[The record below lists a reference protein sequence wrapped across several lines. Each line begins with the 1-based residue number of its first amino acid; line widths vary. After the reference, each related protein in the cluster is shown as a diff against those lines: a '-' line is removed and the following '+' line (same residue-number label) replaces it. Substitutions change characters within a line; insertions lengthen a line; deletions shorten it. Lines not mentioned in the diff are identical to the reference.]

1 MGDRQVRAFIAVK
14 NLAVAG
20 HEIVCPVTGDLARY
34 TDVRRERV
42 EKLKPLCRFIPHAP
56 FSSENF
62 LKLADAESF
71 DLLCQHAADVTDY
84 KSPDFDARAALQ
96 NNTLNLRA
104 GLATMKARGLRAVIL
119 TGSVFENDEGAGD
132 EPLRSFSPYGLSK
145 GLTFQF
151 FRHYC
156 HEAGVP
162 LGKFVIPNPFGP
174 LEEPRFT
181 AHFMRNWKSGKVAEV
196 KTPDYVRDNI
206 PVDLLATTYGQFVQ
220 RVATLEA
227 GCVKFNPSG
236 YAEKQGEFAQHVAR
250 EVNSRLG
257 WNCELK
263 LSKQEDFSE
272 PLNRVNTEPAAR
284 LVPEWNEH
292 AAWDNFARFYAASP
306 K

>member
-1 MGDRQVRAFIAVK
+1 MGDRQVRTFIAVK

-20 HEIVCPVTGDLARY
+20 HEIVCPITGDLARY

-56 FSSENF
+56 FGSENF
-62 LKLADAESF
+62 LKLAGAESF
-71 DLLCQHAADVTDY
+71 DLLCHHAADVTNY

-96 NNTLNLRA
+96 NNTLNLRLV
-104 GLATMKARGLRAVIL
+104 LATMKARGLRAVVL
-119 TGSVFENDEGAGD
+119 TGSVFENDEGTGD
-132 EPLRSFSPYGLSK
+132 EPLRSFSPCGLSK

-151 FRHYC
+151 FRHHC

-162 LGKFVIPNPFGP
+162 LGKFVIPNSFGP

-181 AHFMRNWKSGKVAEV
+181 AHLMRNWKSGKVAEV

-220 RVATLEA
+220 RVATLKA

-236 YAEKQGEFAQHVAR
+236 YVEKQGEFAQHIAR
-250 EVNSRLG
+250 EVKARLG

-263 LSKQEDFSE
+263 LSKQEDSSE
-272 PLNRVNTEPAAR
+272 PLNRTNTEPAAR
-284 LVPEWNEH
+284 LVPEWNER